1 MQDRYKKSIYSW
13 YKNPMIQDFKTAYE
27 RLQEIASYLKSD
39 QIIDID
45 QLILLQEEAKTL
57 YEFLQSKLLI
67 SPTDEQ

>member
-1 MQDRYKKSIYSW
+1 
-13 YKNPMIQDFKTAYE
+13 MIQDFKTAYE